1 MGGFERSCTEPYLP
15 VLEPKKADLRYS
27 WRFFLDLGIKIE
39 HKISNIQ
46 LYDKKDDLP
55 FWITRTPHLTSNI
68 ASKCFI
74 LLLEDRYLKYL
85 LPWRESVLIMIK
97 QKNKKPKQKIQPKQ
111 AKPILSDPDA
121 KSHYEALHKRFAV
134 VTID

>member
-1 MGGFERSCTEPYLP
+1 
-15 VLEPKKADLRYS
+15 
-27 WRFFLDLGIKIE
+27 
-39 HKISNIQ
+39 
-46 LYDKKDDLP
+46 
-55 FWITRTPHLTSNI
+55 
-68 ASKCFI
+68 
-74 LLLEDRYLKYL
+74 
-85 LPWRESVLIMIK
+85 MIK